1 MLTSEKFDCLVDIA
15 RHRIINGRGFEVDGE
30 PSKAWLLAV
39 KIAKEKEWKANMT
52 PEERTAKWKDIIL
65 GKLVADQAADL
76 SDKELDRCLGQ
87 CVSPQMLVLGRQYRA
102 SGIIVEADL
111 ESKRRQ

>member
-39 KIAKEKEWKANMT
+39 KIAKEKEWKGPQPYQIAT
-52 PEERTAKWKDIIL
+52 PPTSPAARGAWREIL
-65 GKLVADQAADL
+65 V
-76 SDKELDRCLGQ
+76 
-87 CVSPQMLVLGRQYRA
+87 
-102 SGIIVEADL
+102 IL
-111 ESKRRQ
+111 E